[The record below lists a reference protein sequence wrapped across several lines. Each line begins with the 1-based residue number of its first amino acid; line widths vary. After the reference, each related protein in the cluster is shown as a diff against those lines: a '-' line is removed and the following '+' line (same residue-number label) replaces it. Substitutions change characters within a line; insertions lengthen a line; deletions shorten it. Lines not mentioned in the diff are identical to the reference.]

1 MSPGL
6 PKFTRSISVNVELPP
21 TEQAPMIPR
30 PFGELLAKGS
40 ETTTATY
47 ATIAT
52 HTVTDETELK
62 LSKIVVSAEKAAW
75 VKYRWAGS
83 DLSAERLL
91 DDKTLMLEHFSW
103 DYSEMEGDGSKAFD
117 VQAKYE
123 SEAGT
128 VSVEIVGE
136 EVS

>member
-6 PKFTRSISVNVELPP
+6 PKFTRTISVSVQLPP

-40 ETTTATY
+40 ETTTAAY
-47 ATIAT
+47 QTIAT
-52 HTVTDETELK
+52 HTVTDGTELK
-62 LSKIVVSAEKAAW
+62 LSKIMVSAQKAAW
-75 VKYRWAGS
+75 VKYRWAGE

-91 DDKTLMLEHFSW
+91 DDVTLLLEHFSW
-103 DYSEMEGDGSKAFD
+103 DYEEMEGDGSKAFD
-117 VQAKYE
+117 VQAKWL
-123 SEAGT
+123 SEAGK